1 MIYLKTINGVVNAYS
16 YPIENAE
23 CQVEESVWRQH
34 CNNND
39 NKIVNGQFVPNH
51 IDTRSY
57 AEKRKSEY
65 PAVGDMIDALCK
77 AKLGDETELM
87 TLIAQR
93 QEIKL
98 KYPKD

>member
-34 CNNND
+34 GNNND

-57 AEKRKSEY
+57 AEKRAAEY
-65 PAVGDMIDALCK
+65 PAIPDQLDMIYWDK
-77 AKLGDETELM
+77 VNGTNVWRDT
-87 TLIAQR
+87 IAA
-93 QEIKL
+93 IKE
-98 KYPKD
+98 KYPKEYM

>member
-57 AEKRKSEY
+57 AEKRRDEY
-65 PAVGDMIDALCK
+65 PQIADQLDMLYWDKVNGTTIWQDTIAAIK
-77 AKLGDETELM
+77 A
-87 TLIAQR
+87 
-93 QEIKL
+93 
-98 KYPKD
+98 KYPKEYM